1 MCGGGNSAIMPYIK
15 QYIDPI
21 IKPCEHCGRMVG
33 LEKSGWQVKYVYCPD
48 NPDCQA
54 AKKEAAKERNKGAV
68 KKTYKKHG
76 GIKGYQESIISKK
89 ETGIAPPPPA
99 PTNLPIC
106 SFPGCKSPV
115 HVKYGVIY
123 HKHCAKHLRTIN
135 NKAKAIQASWFPEA
149 SLYF

>member
-1 MCGGGNSAIMPYIK
+1 MFIA
-15 QYIDPI
+15 PI
-21 IKPCEHCGRMVG
+21 IQTAKP
-33 LEKSGWQVKYVYCPD
+33 Q
-48 NPDCQA
+48 
-54 AKKEAAKERNKGAV
+54 KKRPQKNETRELL
-68 KKTYKKHG
+68 KKHAKNMG

-89 ETGIAPPPPA
+89 GAGIEPPPPA

-115 HVKYGVIY
+115 HVKYGVVY
-123 HKHCAKHLRTIN
+123 HKHCAKHLRKIN